1 MNIVKL
7 KDVLMPEQFKMAEF
21 FNTKLK
27 GKYAFWIQMR
37 YIFPLDSLCYQ
48 KYIKYEQMD
57 PMDFLKETTLPH
69 IDLYSEEYCM
79 IDFVNIF
86 IDLCETEEINNIYE
100 YKASNAYA
108 TDADIDISSIRI
120 FRTWLAS
127 ELLKLNKGI
136 YDEHLGKYS
145 MEVVHMLEY
154 YKNGMYNDVIKYLD
168 IFGNASAEIAFNSAN
183 SSCGCANNINLIN
196 VNSTGTLN
204 VCDPKQIYVGNIH
217 KLMVKTF
224 ENVDFWISVNKDF
237 IKIFKKY
244 IDNIIKVGF
253 VINIPKTPDRFIECN
268 CSNSKNDSLNNNIL
282 SKLSIALGYIIDND
296 VVGHTNYIHDALY
309 NWAEYLYD
317 YMYWEIK

>member
-7 KDVLMPEQFKMAEF
+7 KDVLMPDEFKMASF
-21 FNTKLK
+21 FNEHLK

-79 IDFVNIF
+79 IDFVNMF

-100 YKASNAYA
+100 FKASNEYA
-108 TDADIDISSIRI
+108 TDSDIEISTIRL

-127 ELLKLNKGI
+127 ELLKLNTGL
-136 YDEHLGKYS
+136 YGEYLGKYS

-154 YKNGMYNDVIKYLD
+154 YKNGMYNDVVKYLE
-168 IFGNASAEIAFNSAN
+168 IFGGVNVDFSNVT
-183 SSCGCANNINLIN
+183 SSCGCCNSNSSILSLGV
-196 VNSTGTLN
+196 VNM
-204 VCDPKQIYVGNIH
+204 CDAKQIYLDNIH
-217 KLMVKTF
+217 KLMVATF
-224 ENVDFWISVNKDF
+224 EEPSFWMSVNKDF

-244 IDNIIKVGF
+244 IDNIIKSGLIVN
-253 VINIPKTPDRFIECN
+253 VSKTSDKYTDCKCSVSESS
-268 CSNSKNDSLNNNIL
+268 SNSNMLL
-282 SKLSIALGYIIDND
+282 QLSIALGYIIDED
-296 VVGHTNYIHDALY
+296 VAGHINYIHDALY

-317 YMYWEIK
+317 YMIWEIK